1 MNEQQLLW
9 LLARI
14 YCRQRLELISSHL
27 APLHDE
33 LATALTNAAGFQISS
48 TEATDSDILEA
59 FRLRTSAAQTGD
71 ATPLPN
77 RSKVKKAKEEGE

>member
-1 MNEQQLLW
+1 MNEQGLLW

-33 LATALTNAAGFQISS
+33 LATVLTNVAGFQISS

-59 FRLRTSAAQTGD
+59 FRPRETAAQTGD

-77 RSKVKKAKEEGE
+77 RSKQAKKSD

>member
-14 YCRQRLELISSHL
+14 YCRQRLEIVSSHL

-33 LATALTNAAGFQISS
+33 LATVLTNAAGFQISS
-48 TEATDSDILEA
+48 TEATDSDILEV
-59 FRLRTSAAQTGD
+59 FRPRETTAQTGD

-77 RSKVKKAKEEGE
+77 RSKAKKSKEEGE